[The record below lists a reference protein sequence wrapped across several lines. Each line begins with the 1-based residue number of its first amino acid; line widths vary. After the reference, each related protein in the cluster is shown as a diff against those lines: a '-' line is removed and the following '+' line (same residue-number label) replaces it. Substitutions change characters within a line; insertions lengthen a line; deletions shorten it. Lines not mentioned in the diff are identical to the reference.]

1 MNADRQVKEQAVRLL
16 QRMQERLDAS
26 EARFRAPIAI
36 IGMGC
41 RFPGAEGADE
51 FWTLLAEGRNAVC
64 PVPADRWAAPATGGT
79 AQGGF
84 LDDIDL
90 FDAAFFGIAPRE
102 AAVMDPQQRLV
113 LEAAW
118 RALEHAGIAP
128 DRLEGTATGV
138 YLGCCTADY
147 ARIGD
152 PAAMSEEGYAATGGA
167 PGVAAGRL
175 AYLLGLQGPAL
186 VVDTAC
192 SSSLVATHLAVQALR
207 AGECSLA
214 LAGGVN
220 LTLLP
225 WGAATL
231 DRLHM
236 LSPDGQC
243 RAFDEAA
250 NGFVRAEGCG
260 VLVLKRLADAVA
272 DGDRVLAV
280 IRGSAVNQD
289 GRSAGLTAP
298 NGPAQEAVIRAALD
312 NAGLAPGEV
321 DAIEAHG
328 TGTTLGDPIEMQA
341 LRSVF
346 GGARTTPLRVGSVKT
361 NIGHAEGAAG
371 VAGLVKAAL
380 MLRHQAVVPSLHF
393 TRLNPHIDLGDAAI
407 EIPVATA
414 STPLKR
420 VGVSSFGFSG
430 TNAHLILEAA
440 PEAPARAIAP
450 AEAPRLLLS
459 ARTPDALRAMAAETR
474 TKLHDGAFTFAD
486 ACHTAAVARPRL
498 PWWIIADSAENLAS
512 AEPSDAP
519 IPDLP
524 APPGRRVDLPGHRFD
539 RQRFWLDEAE
549 MLPGRRLPQ
558 AGPAPVFEAR
568 LMPGARLLADH
579 RVRGTALLPA
589 ADMLERLRSAAEAS
603 GQGNALA
610 DITLDRALP
619 VAVPRQVQV
628 VAGDELGLFAQA
640 GAGWDRHATARAATA
655 DGLPDQ
661 KLPALHATCA
671 EPVDPTAFHAWLAEA
686 GIEFGSHFRCIVGLW
701 RGQGQA
707 LAQLSA
713 APFPVLLDAALRTA
727 GAIAFGSSGAPRL
740 PAGAARYAR
749 AARAPGAESWA
760 HAVITSD
767 SGGVTTADIRL
778 LDTDGTVLALVEG
791 LRLAGAPEAWR
802 GWCHA
807 IAWTPR
813 PDPRAQIAA
822 LTAGLE
828 DPARR
833 LALEAAATRHARAAI
848 AAVTAGE
855 VVPRHRRLFDHLAR
869 LAARPLP
876 DATPLPEAAPEAAL
890 LDRCGAAL
898 SDVLRGLADP
908 VKLLF
913 EGDGA
918 EQVYR
923 DSPAYAAANQ
933 VLAVLAEAA
942 APPTGRLRVLE
953 IGAGT
958 GATATAVL
966 AALDAARIDYWFTD
980 IGRSLVERAR
990 GRIPAQH
997 FAVLDIEAD
1006 PIAQGMPEAGFD
1018 LVIAANVLHATR
1030 DLEAALRHAARLLAP
1045 DGRLLLL
1052 ETDPEGLPGDATPG
1066 GWVDLVFGLTEGWW
1080 RFADPTL
1087 RPDHPLLSRQA
1098 WLSLLGR
1105 LGLEAT
1111 AIRGLPGNTLLVAR
1125 QAAEAVT
1132 LTDPGGPAADR
1143 CAGLLARIQALQ
1155 PGQRRITLR
1164 TSGAMGADPA
1174 GAALWGMMRTLRQ
1187 ERPEL
1192 DIRLVDGDGDAP
1204 PALLLAEPELVLR
1217 DGALL
1222 VPRLGQAADGPPAS
1236 IDPEG
1241 PILVTGAFGG
1251 LGRFATEWLARRG
1264 ARRLV
1269 LAGRRMPEDPAWVQA
1284 LRDAGVAVT
1293 LEACDLA
1300 DAAARAALIARLPA
1314 LRGIVHAAGTLAD
1327 ATLAQASAADF
1338 VTTLAPK
1345 FEAARDLDA
1354 AFPDLDFFLLFSS
1367 AVALFGQA
1375 GQAAHVAAS
1384 CAIDA
1389 LATARR
1395 ARGGRATSLGFGLW
1409 RDIGSQAGNAA
1420 LVARLG
1426 AQGLGT
1432 IPSEA
1437 GEALLDWA
1445 LATPEA
1451 ASAILPIDRPRF
1463 LASFEA
1469 MRPPS
1474 SLRGWQAPEPAAMP
1488 VSPAAE
1494 APPAAGLADLIAAE
1508 AAAVLGL
1515 ALGQALDRRANLFE
1529 LGLDSLMAVE
1539 LRNRLQSRLGR
1550 GALSAT
1556 LLFDHSSVA
1565 ALTAHL
1571 GDAPAAAQ
1579 AAPRATASDDPIAII
1594 GMGCRFPAGGED
1606 PDAFWQ
1612 ALAEGRDG
1620 IVARPEGRSLG
1631 PQDIDGPQAGYL
1643 PDVAGFDPLAFGI
1656 APREAPFMDPQH
1668 RLLLEVAWEALE
1680 DALLPPNT
1688 LAGSNTGVFVG
1699 LCNYDYAQ
1707 LAAHAEGGEAFAGTG
1722 GAPSIAA
1729 GRIAY
1734 LLGLNGPALVL
1745 DTACSSSL
1753 VALHLAV
1760 QAIRRGECGMALAGG
1775 VNLALGSG
1783 TTSALQGLSMLA
1795 PDARCKAF
1803 DARADGFVRADGCG
1817 VVVLKRLSEATAAG
1831 DRILAIIRGTA
1842 VNQDGR
1848 SSGLT
1853 APSGA
1858 AQEAVIRAALAD
1870 AGLPPDAIDAIE
1882 AHGTGTALGD
1892 PIEMHALRNVFG
1904 PDRGRPLMVGSVKT
1918 NIGHAEAAAGIAGL
1932 IKAVQMLR
1940 HGQVPPSL
1948 HFGTLNP
1955 HIDLGGA
1962 DLRVPTS
1969 LAPAALRHI
1978 GVSSFGFSG
1987 TNAHAVLE
1995 APPAS
2000 PPGPPPTTTP
2010 RLLLTA
2016 RSEAGLRRLI
2026 AACRARL
2033 AEGADF
2039 AALCA
2044 SAATGRTR
2052 HAWWV
2057 LAEAPEALATATP
2070 SNAPHPDL
2078 PPQSGA
2084 RIALPLTPWDRQRHW
2099 ATPARATLPA
2109 SAHPLL
2115 GRRLRSQRGQR
2126 LFEAEF
2132 SSTRPAWLAD
2142 HALAGRVVL
2151 PAAAM
2156 VEMMLSALPPGAPA
2170 VLEDV
2175 TFDRLLAPAETPV
2188 VQTMHD
2194 GGALTLAAAAEDPD
2208 APFISVAT
2216 ARAGALSDAPVTSLV
2231 DARARCPRAMDVAAL
2246 YARFAEAGLAY
2257 GPAFQGLRALWAGDG
2272 EAVAELGDSQ
2282 AGYRLD
2288 PRVLD
2293 AAWQAL
2299 AATLPEGSRDA
2310 LVPKG
2315 LARLVL
2321 FGGTPR
2327 FAVLR
2332 LSAPDRAEVAL
2343 LDAAGALVALC
2354 EGLALAVSRRGAVV
2368 QETAWRAVPGGT
2380 ETPAWIDLRAETD
2393 AVAASWRVLEA
2404 ARAAPARLAVL
2415 TTLEAGPAQA
2425 ALAGLIP
2432 TLALEHPELRPVL
2445 LDLPAGATPPPIP
2458 AECPP
2463 VLTLR
2468 DGALLARELATRP
2481 TPPPPPAPFVLARGA
2496 DASLEALRW
2505 DRTAPPL
2512 PEPGQVVI
2520 EVAATG
2526 INFRDVMNLLGVYP
2540 GDGGAPGVE
2549 CAGRVAAVGDG
2560 VSSFAPGDAVLAIAP
2575 GCFASHVSADARLVR
2590 ALPDGMG
2597 FAEAAAQPVAWLT
2610 ARLALLEVARLSPGQ
2625 RVLVH
2630 AATGGVGMAAVAVAR
2645 AAGAVVVATAGS
2657 PEKRARLAA
2666 LGIAEVHDSRGLGF
2680 ASAAPV
2686 DVVLNSL
2693 TGPAI
2698 PTGLGLLKPGGVF
2711 LEIGKAEIWDTA
2723 RIDAIRPDI
2732 RYRPVAL
2739 DSLILSNP
2747 ARVGDMLATLCEDL
2761 AQGLPPLP
2769 VERWPF
2775 AEVTP
2780 ALRRIQAA
2788 RHVGKLVL
2796 ARSLFRADA
2805 TYLLTGGTGAL
2816 GRHLARW
2823 LVANGARHLVLLA
2836 RRPAEVTIDGATI
2849 RTIAADIADA
2859 AGLRRALSGLKHPL
2873 RGIFHLAGAL
2883 HDATAGRLDRER
2895 LATAFPA
2902 KLAGAE
2908 ALDRIASAHPIEH
2921 FVMFGSLAALHG
2933 SAGQANYAA
2942 ANAALAAIAQRRR
2955 ARGEPALLVHWGA
2968 WQGDGMAQGGVGR
2981 AGLSPDTALAALD
2994 SALSAGLAE
3003 VAISAAAAAGA
3014 PPPRLAL
3021 QEKLAA
3027 AIGSAKRDAL
3037 ADAVAEAISRIL
3049 GLGDMPLDS
3058 ARPLAELGLDSLMA
3072 VELRNTL
3079 SAAVGKPLRASLVF
3093 DHPSAETLVAHL
3105 AAELGLGVAPRPA
3118 EAPPPAPPPP
3128 PLADSTEDDA
3138 LLLLERKLAH
3148 AGY

>member
-1 MNADRQVKEQAVRLL
+1 
-16 QRMQERLDAS
+16 
-26 EARFRAPIAI
+26 
-36 IGMGC
+36 
-41 RFPGAEGADE
+41 
-51 FWTLLAEGRNAVC
+51 
-64 PVPADRWAAPATGGT
+64 
-79 AQGGF
+79 
-84 LDDIDL
+84 
-90 FDAAFFGIAPRE
+90 
-102 AAVMDPQQRLV
+102 
-113 LEAAW
+113 
-118 RALEHAGIAP
+118 
-128 DRLEGTATGV
+128 
-138 YLGCCTADY
+138 
-147 ARIGD
+147 
-152 PAAMSEEGYAATGGA
+152 
-167 PGVAAGRL
+167 
-175 AYLLGLQGPAL
+175 
-186 VVDTAC
+186 
-192 SSSLVATHLAVQALR
+192 
-207 AGECSLA
+207 
-214 LAGGVN
+214 
-220 LTLLP
+220 
-225 WGAATL
+225 
-231 DRLHM
+231 
-236 LSPDGQC
+236 
-243 RAFDEAA
+243 
-250 NGFVRAEGCG
+250 
-260 VLVLKRLADAVA
+260 
-272 DGDRVLAV
+272 
-280 IRGSAVNQD
+280 
-289 GRSAGLTAP
+289 
-298 NGPAQEAVIRAALD
+298 
-312 NAGLAPGEV
+312 
-321 DAIEAHG
+321 
-328 TGTTLGDPIEMQA
+328 
-341 LRSVF
+341 
-346 GGARTTPLRVGSVKT
+346 
-361 NIGHAEGAAG
+361 
-371 VAGLVKAAL
+371 
-380 MLRHQAVVPSLHF
+380 
-393 TRLNPHIDLGDAAI
+393 
-407 EIPVATA
+407 
-414 STPLKR
+414 
-420 VGVSSFGFSG
+420 
-430 TNAHLILEAA
+430 
-440 PEAPARAIAP
+440 
-450 AEAPRLLLS
+450 
-459 ARTPDALRAMAAETR
+459 
-474 TKLHDGAFTFAD
+474 
-486 ACHTAAVARPRL
+486 
-498 PWWIIADSAENLAS
+498 
-512 AEPSDAP
+512 
-519 IPDLP
+519 
-524 APPGRRVDLPGHRFD
+524 
-539 RQRFWLDEAE
+539 

-558 AGPAPVFEAR
+558 AGPAPVFEAH

-589 ADMLERLRSAAEAS
+589 ADMLERLRTAAEAS

-619 VAVPRQVQV
+619 VAVPRLVQV

-640 GAGWDRHATARAATA
+640 GTAWDRHATARATTA
-655 DGLPDQ
+655 DALPDQ
-661 KLPALHATCA
+661 KLPALHATCT
-671 EPVDPTAFHAWLAEA
+671 ESLDPNAFHAWLAEA
-686 GIEFGSHFRCIVGLW
+686 GIDFGPHYRCIAALW

-760 HAVITSD
+760 HAVITGD

-778 LDTDGTVLALVEG
+778 LDADGTVLALLEG
-791 LRLAGAPEAWR
+791 LRLAAAPDAWR

-813 PDPRAQIAA
+813 PDPRARIAA

-848 AAVTAGE
+848 AAVKAEE

-876 DATPLPEAAPEAAL
+876 DAIPLPGAAPEAAL

-898 SDVLRGLADP
+898 PDVLRGLADP

-958 GATATAVL
+958 GATAAAVL
-966 AALDAARIDYWFTD
+966 AALDPDRVEYWFTD

-990 GRIPAQH
+990 GRIPAQR
-997 FAVLDIEAD
+997 FAVLDIEDD
-1006 PIAQGMPEAGFD
+1006 PLAQGLPAAGFD

-1030 DLEAALRHAARLLAP
+1030 DLEAALRHVARVLAP

-1052 ETDPEGLPGDATPG
+1052 ETDPEGLPGDPTPG

-1080 RFADPTL
+1080 RFADPAL
-1087 RPDHPLLSRQA
+1087 RHDHPLLSRPA
-1098 WLSLLGR
+1098 WLALLAR

-1111 AIRGLPGNTLLVAR
+1111 AIPDLPGNTLLVAR
-1125 QAAEAVT
+1125 PAAEAVT
-1132 LTDPGGPAADR
+1132 LADPGGPAADR
-1143 CAGLLARIQALQ
+1143 CATLLARLQALG
-1155 PGQRRITLR
+1155 PEQRRITLR
-1164 TSGAMGADPA
+1164 TRGALGADPA

-1192 DIRLVDGDGDAP
+1192 DIRLLDGDGDPP

-1222 VPRLGQAADGPPAS
+1222 VPRLGRAADGPPAI
-1236 IDPEG
+1236 IDPDG
-1241 PILVTGAFGG
+1241 AILVTGAFGG
-1251 LGRFATEWLARRG
+1251 LGRFASEWLVRRG

-1269 LAGRRMPEDPAWVQA
+1269 LAGRRIPEDLAWMQA
-1284 LRDAGVAVT
+1284 LRDAGATVT

-1300 DAAARAALIARLPA
+1300 DAGARAALIARLPA

-1338 VTTLAPK
+1338 ATTLAPK
-1345 FEAARDLDA
+1345 FDAARDLDA
-1354 AFPDLDFFLLFSS
+1354 AFPDLDVFLLFSS

-1389 LATARR
+1389 LAATRR

-1420 LVARLG
+1420 LIDRLA

-1445 LATPEA
+1445 LSTPEA

-1463 LASFEA
+1463 LASFEG

-1474 SLRGWQAPEPAAMP
+1474 SLRGWQAPKPAA
-1488 VSPAAE
+1488 PARAAMAE
-1494 APPAAGLADLIAAE
+1494 APPAAALADLIAGE

-1515 ALGQALDRRANLFE
+1515 SPGQALDRRANLFE

-1565 ALTAHL
+1565 ALAAHL
-1571 GDAPAAAQ
+1571 GDAPAAAR
-1579 AAPRATASDDPIAII
+1579 ATTRATASDDPIAII

-1620 IVARPEGRSLG
+1620 IIPRPEGRSLG

-1680 DALLPPNT
+1680 DALLPPDT
-1688 LAGSNTGVFVG
+1688 LAGSNTGVFMG

-1904 PDRGRPLMVGSVKT
+1904 PSRDRPLMVGSVKT

-1948 HFGTLNP
+1948 HFGALNP

-1969 LAPAALRHI
+1969 LAPAALRHV

-1995 APPAS
+1995 APPA
-2000 PPGPPPTTTP
+2000 PAPAPPPP
-2010 RLLLTA
+2010 ARPLLLLTA
-2016 RSEAGLRRLI
+2016 RSEAGLRRLV
-2026 AACRARL
+2026 AACQARL
-2033 AEGADF
+2033 AAGADF

-2044 SAATGRTR
+2044 SAAHGRAR
-2052 HAWWV
+2052 HPWWV
-2057 LAEAPEALATATP
+2057 LVEMPEALATVTP
-2070 SNAPHPDL
+2070 SNAPLPDL

-2099 ATPARATLPA
+2099 ATPARAALPA
-2109 SAHPLL
+2109 SVHPLL
-2115 GRRLRSQRGQR
+2115 GRRLRSQRGER
-2126 LFEAEF
+2126 LFETELT
-2132 SSTRPAWLAD
+2132 STRPAWLAD

-2156 VEMMLSALPPGAPA
+2156 VEMLLSALPPDAPA

-2208 APFISVAT
+2208 APFIPIAT
-2216 ARAGALSDAPVTSLV
+2216 ARAGTLAPGPAPSLAE
-2231 DARARCPRAMDVAAL
+2231 ARARCPRGMDVGAL

-2282 AGYRLD
+2282 PGYRLD

-2315 LARLVL
+2315 LARFTLL
-2321 FGGTPR
+2321 GGTPR

-2332 LSAPDRAEVAL
+2332 LPAPDRAEVAL
-2343 LDAAGALVALC
+2343 LDASGAPVALC
-2354 EGLALAVSRRGAVV
+2354 EGLALAVSRQGAVV
-2368 QETAWRAVPGGT
+2368 QEIAWRALPDGT
-2380 ETPAWIDLRAETD
+2380 ETPAWIDLRAEAD
-2393 AVAASWRVLEA
+2393 AVAATWRVLEA

-2415 TTLEAGPAQA
+2415 ATLDASPAQA
-2425 ALAGLIP
+2425 ALAGLMP

-2445 LDLPAGATPPPIP
+2445 LDLPAGAVPPPIP
-2458 AECPP
+2458 AEGPA

-2468 DGALLARELATRP
+2468 DGALLARELASRP

-2505 DRTAPPL
+2505 DRMAAPSAT
-2512 PEPGQVVI
+2512 PGQVVI

-2549 CAGRVAAVGDG
+2549 CAGRVVAVGDG
-2560 VSSFAPGDAVLAIAP
+2560 VGGFAPGDAVLAIAP
-2575 GCFASHVSADARLVR
+2575 GCFASHVSADARLLR
-2590 ALPDGMG
+2590 PLPDGMG

-2610 ARLALLEVARLSPGQ
+2610 ARLALLEVARLTRGQ

-2630 AATGGVGMAAVAVAR
+2630 AATGGVGLAAIAVAR

-2657 PEKRARLAA
+2657 AEKRARLAA
-2666 LGIAEVHDSRGLGF
+2666 LGITEVHDSRALGF
-2680 ASAAPV
+2680 AAAAPV

-2698 PTGLGLLKPGGVF
+2698 PAGLGLLKPGGVF
-2711 LEIGKAEIWDTA
+2711 LEIGKAEIWDTD
-2723 RIDAIRPDI
+2723 RVDAIRPDI

-2747 ARVGDMLATLCEDL
+2747 ARVGDMLASLCDDL
-2761 AQGLPPLP
+2761 SQGLAPLP

-2788 RHVGKLVL
+2788 RHIGKLVL

-2836 RRPAEVTIDGATI
+2836 RNPADVAIEGATI
-2849 RTIAADIADA
+2849 RSIAADIADPA
-2859 AGLRRALSGLKHPL
+2859 ALRRALSGLRHPL

-2883 HDATAGRLDRER
+2883 HDGTAARLDRER
-2895 LATAFPA
+2895 LAAAFPA

-2908 ALDRIASAHPIEH
+2908 ALDRIAAAHPVEH

-2968 WQGDGMAQGGVGR
+2968 WQGDGMAQGR

-3003 VAISAAAAAGA
+3003 VAISAAAAGV

-3049 GLGDMPLDS
+3049 GLGDTPLDR

-3079 SAAVGKPLRASLVF
+3079 SAAIGKPLRASLVF
-3093 DHPSAETLVAHL
+3093 DHPSAEALVAHL
-3105 AAELGLGVAPRPA
+3105 AAELGLGVTPPPA
-3118 EAPPPAPPPP
+3118 EAPPPAPPP
-3128 PLADSTEDDA
+3128 ADDPDDDA

>member
-1 MNADRQVKEQAVRLL
+1 MSTDRQVKEQAVRLL

-41 RFPGAEGADE
+41 RFPGAEDPDA
-51 FWTLLAEGRNAVC
+51 FWTMLAEGRDAVR
-64 PVPADRWAAPATGGT
+64 PVPPDRWAAPAEGGT

-84 LDDIDL
+84 LDGIDL
-90 FDAAFFGIAPRE
+90 FDAGFFGIAPRE
-102 AAVMDPQQRLV
+102 AAAMDPQQRLV

-118 RALEHAGIAP
+118 RALEHAGVSP
-128 DRLEGTATGV
+128 DGLEGTQTGI

-236 LSPDGQC
+236 LSPDGRC
-243 RAFDEAA
+243 RAFDAGA

-260 VLVLKRLADAVA
+260 VLVLKRLADAQA

-289 GRSAGLTAP
+289 GRSSGLTAP
-298 NGPAQEAVIRAALD
+298 NGLAQEAVIRAALA
-312 NAGLAPGEV
+312 NAGLTPGDI

-341 LRSVF
+341 LRDVF
-346 GGARTTPLRVGSVKT
+346 GAGRDTPLRVGSVKT

-393 TRLNPHIDLGDAAI
+393 TRLNPHIDLGGAAI
-407 EIPVATA
+407 EVPVATA
-414 STPLKR
+414 PATLRR

-430 TNAHLILEAA
+430 TNAHLILEA
-440 PEAPARAIAP
+440 PPAIQARDIET
-450 AEAPRLLLS
+450 AESPHLLLS
-459 ARTPDALRAMAAETR
+459 ARTPAALRAMAAATL
-474 TKLHDGAFTFAD
+474 TKLREGAFSFAD

-498 PWWIIADSAENLAS
+498 PWWIAADSVEALAT

-519 IPDLP
+519 MPDLP
-524 APPGRRVDLPGHRFD
+524 APPGRRVDLPGHPFD

-549 MLPGRRLPQ
+549 LLPGRRLPQ
-558 AGPAPVFEAR
+558 AGPAPVFEA
-568 LMPGARLLADH
+568 LLAPGARLLADH

-589 ADMLERLRSAAEAS
+589 ADMLERLRASAEAS
-603 GQGNALA
+603 GQGSALT
-610 DITLDRALP
+610 DITLDRPLP
-619 VAVPRQVQV
+619 VTVPRRVQV
-628 VAGDELGLFAQA
+628 VAGDELALFAEQDS
-640 GAGWDRHATARAATA
+640 GWDRHATARAAA
-655 DGLPDQ
+655 AAALPDR
-661 KLPALHATCA
+661 ALAPLRAACA
-671 EPVDPTAFHAWLAEA
+671 EPLDTGAFHAWLAEA
-686 GIEFGSHFRCIVGLW
+686 GIEFGPHYRCIEELW
-701 RGQGQA
+701 RGRGQA
-707 LAQLSA
+707 LAKLGP

-727 GAIAFGSSGAPRL
+727 GAIALGSGGAARL

-749 AARAPGAESWA
+749 APRAPGATCWA
-760 HAVITSD
+760 HAAITGD
-767 SGGVTTADIRL
+767 AGGVTTADIRL
-778 LDTDGTVLALVEG
+778 LDEDGTVLAAVEG
-791 LRLAGAPEAWR
+791 LRLAAAPEAWR

-813 PDPRAQIAA
+813 PDPRAEIAA
-822 LTAGLE
+822 LTEGLD

-833 LALEAAATRHARAAI
+833 LALEAAATRHARAAL
-848 AAVTAGE
+848 AAVAAEE
-855 VVPRHRRLFDHLAR
+855 VAPRHRRLFTHLAR

-876 DATPLPEAAPEAAL
+876 EAAPSLGTPEAAL

-898 SDVLRGLADP
+898 PAVLRGEADP
-908 VKLLF
+908 LKLLF

-933 VLAVLAEAA
+933 VMAALADAVL
-942 APPTGRLRVLE
+942 PPTGPLRVLE

-958 GATATAVL
+958 GATAAAVL
-966 AALDAARIDYWFTD
+966 ARLDPARIDYCFTD

-990 GRIPAQH
+990 GRIPAQR

-1006 PIAQGMPEAGFD
+1006 PVAQGMPEAGFD

-1030 DLEAALRHAARLLAP
+1030 DLEAALRHASRLLAP

-1052 ETDPEGLPGDATPG
+1052 ETDPEGLPGDPTPG

-1080 RFADPTL
+1080 RFADPAL
-1087 RPDHPLLSRQA
+1087 RPDHPLLTRAA
-1098 WLSLLGR
+1098 WLALLQR
-1105 LGLEAT
+1105 LGFEAT
-1111 AIRGLPGNTLLVAR
+1111 AIPGLPGNTLLVAR
-1125 QAAEAVT
+1125 PAAEAVT
-1132 LTDPGGPAADR
+1132 FTDPGGPAPDR
-1143 CAGLLARIQALQ
+1143 CAAFLATIQALQ
-1155 PGQRRITLR
+1155 PSQRRITLV
-1164 TSGAMGADPA
+1164 TQGAEGPSPTDPA
-1174 GAALWGMMRTLRQ
+1174 GAALWGMARTLRQ

-1192 DIRLVDGDGDAP
+1192 DIRLVDGEAP
-1204 PALLLAEPELVLR
+1204 PALLLAEPELVVQ

-1222 VPRLGQAADGPPAS
+1222 VPRLGPAAEGPAAAVDS
-1236 IDPEG
+1236 DG

-1251 LGRFATEWLARRG
+1251 LGRFAAQWLARRG
-1264 ARRLV
+1264 ARHLI
-1269 LAGRRMPEDPAWVQA
+1269 LAGRRIPDEIGWVEA
-1284 LRDAGVAVT
+1284 LRDAGATVT

-1300 DAAARAALIARLPA
+1300 DGPARAALIARLPR

-1327 ATLAQASAADF
+1327 ATLAQATPADF
-1338 VTTLAPK
+1338 ATTLAPK

-1354 AFPDLDFFLLFSS
+1354 AFPGLDFFLCFSS

-1384 CAIDA
+1384 AALDA
-1389 LATARR
+1389 LAAARR

-1409 RDIGSQAGNAA
+1409 RDIGSQSGNAA
-1420 LVARLG
+1420 LINRLA

-1445 LATPEA
+1445 LATPQA

-1463 LASFEA
+1463 LASFA
-1469 MRPPS
+1469 ATRPPA
-1474 SLRGWQAPEPAAMP
+1474 SLRGWAVAKPVAAVTSSTQQAAPAA
-1488 VSPAAE
+1488 A
-1494 APPAAGLADLIAAE
+1494 LADLIAAE
-1508 AAAVLGL
+1508 AATVLGVPP
-1515 ALGQALDRRANLFE
+1515 GQVLDRRANLFE

-1539 LRNRLQSRLGR
+1539 LRNRLQARLGR

-1556 LLFDHSSVA
+1556 LLFDHSSVS
-1565 ALTAHL
+1565 ALAAHL
-1571 GDAPAAAQ
+1571 GDAPAPVATPA
-1579 AAPRATASDDPIAII
+1579 RATASEEPIAII

-1620 IVARPEGRSLG
+1620 IMDRPEGRSLG
-1631 PQDIDGPQAGYL
+1631 PLDLAGPPAGYL

-1680 DALLPPNT
+1680 DALIPADS
-1688 LAGSNTGVFVG
+1688 LAGSSTGVFMG

-1707 LAAHAEGGEAFAGTG
+1707 LAASAEGAEAFAGTG

-1760 QAIRRGECGMALAGG
+1760 QAIRRGECAMALAGG
-1775 VNLALGSG
+1775 TNLALGGG

-1817 VVVLKRLSEATAAG
+1817 VVVLKRLGDAQAAG
-1831 DRILAIIRGTA
+1831 DRILAVIRGTA

-1870 AGLPPDAIDAIE
+1870 AGLAPGDIDAIE

-1904 PDRGRPLMVGSVKT
+1904 PGRDRPLLVGSVKT

-1940 HGQVPPSL
+1940 HGEVAPSL

-1955 HIDLGGA
+1955 HIDLGGV
-1962 DLRVPTS
+1962 DLRVPVAR
-1969 LAPAALRHI
+1969 APVAFRHI

-1995 APPAS
+1995 APPA
-2000 PPGPPPTTTP
+2000 PPPAPPPPASP
-2010 RLLLTA
+2010 RLLVTA
-2016 RSEAGLRRLI
+2016 RSEAGLKRLI
-2026 AACRARL
+2026 AAYQARL
-2033 AEGADF
+2033 AAGADF
-2039 AALCA
+2039 AALAA
-2044 SAATGRTR
+2044 SAATGRAR
-2052 HAWWV
+2052 HPWWV
-2057 LAEAPEALATATP
+2057 LAETAEALATAVP

-2078 PPQSGA
+2078 PPQAGA
-2084 RIALPLTPWDRQRHW
+2084 RVALPLTPWDRQRHW
-2099 ATPARATLPA
+2099 AKPPRAALPP

-2115 GRRLRSQRGQR
+2115 GRRLRSRRGER
-2126 LFEAEF
+2126 LFEADLAPD
-2132 SSTRPAWLAD
+2132 RPAWLAD
-2142 HALAGRVVL
+2142 HALASRVVL

-2156 VEMMLSALPPGAPA
+2156 VEMLLAALPPEAPH
-2170 VLEDV
+2170 VLEDI

-2188 VQTMHD
+2188 VQTSLAD
-2194 GGALTLAAAAEDPD
+2194 SALTLAAAAEDPE
-2208 APFISVAT
+2208 APFATIAT
-2216 ARAGALSDAPVTSLV
+2216 ARAGTAATPPAPSL
-2231 DARARCPRAMDVAAL
+2231 AETRARCPRAIDIAGL
-2246 YARFAEAGLAY
+2246 YDRFAEAGLAY
-2257 GPAFQGLRALWAGDG
+2257 GPAFRGLRALWAGDG
-2272 EAVAELGDSQ
+2272 EAVAELPDSRP
-2282 AGYRLD
+2282 GFRID
-2288 PRVLD
+2288 PCVLD

-2299 AATLPEGSRDA
+2299 AAALPPDSQGA

-2315 LARLVL
+2315 LARFTLL
-2321 FGGTPR
+2321 GGTPR
-2327 FAVLR
+2327 HAVLR
-2332 LSAPDRAEVAL
+2332 LSAPDRAEIAL
-2343 LDAAGALVALC
+2343 LGADGAPVALC
-2354 EGLALAVSRRGAVV
+2354 EGLALAIARPGVVV
-2368 QETAWRAVPGGT
+2368 QEPAWDTIAPGT
-2380 ETPAWIDLRAETD
+2380 ETPPWIDLRAEAD
-2393 AVAASWRVLEA
+2393 AVAAAWRVLEA

-2415 TTLEAGPAQA
+2415 ATLEAGPAQA
-2425 ALAGLIP
+2425 ALAGLVP

-2445 LDLPAGATPPPIP
+2445 LDLPAGAMPPAIP
-2458 AECPP
+2458 AESPP
-2463 VLTLR
+2463 VLAFR
-2468 DGALLARELATRP
+2468 DGTLTARSLAIRP
-2481 TPPPPPAPFVLARGA
+2481 TPPPSPAPFVLARGA

-2505 DRTAPPL
+2505 DRAAAAAPG
-2512 PEPGQVVI
+2512 PGEVAI
-2520 EVAATG
+2520 EIAATG

-2549 CAGRVAAVGDG
+2549 CAGLVAAIGPG
-2560 VSSFAPGDAVLAIAP
+2560 VSGLAPGDAVLAIAP
-2575 GCFASHVSADARLVR
+2575 GCFASHVVADARLVR
-2590 ALPDGMG
+2590 PLPEGLG

-2610 ARLALLEVARLSPGQ
+2610 ARLALLEVARLQRGQ
-2625 RVLVH
+2625 RVLIH
-2630 AATGGVGMAAVAVAR
+2630 AATGGVGLAAVAVAR
-2645 AAGAVVVATAGS
+2645 AAGATVVATAGS
-2657 PEKRARLAA
+2657 PAKRAHLAA
-2666 LGIAEVHDSRGLGF
+2666 LGITEIHDSRGTDF
-2680 ASAAPV
+2680 AAAAPV

-2698 PTGLGLLKPGGVF
+2698 PAGLGLLKPGGVF

-2723 RIDAIRPDI
+2723 RVEAIRADI

-2739 DSLILSNP
+2739 DGLILSNP
-2747 ARVGDMLATLCEDL
+2747 ARVGEMLGTLCDDL
-2761 AQGLPPLP
+2761 SQGLAPLP

-2788 RHVGKLVL
+2788 RHIGKLAL
-2796 ARSLFRADA
+2796 ARSLFRGDA

-2816 GRHLARW
+2816 GQHLARW
-2823 LVANGARHLVLLA
+2823 LVARGARHLVLLA
-2836 RRPAEVTIDGATI
+2836 RNPGEVAIEGAEI
-2849 RTIAADIADA
+2849 RVVAADIADPA
-2859 AGLRRALSGLKHPL
+2859 ALRRALSGLRHPL

-2883 HDATAGRLDRER
+2883 HDGTAALMDRER
-2895 LATAFPA
+2895 LAAAFPA

-2908 ALDRIASAHPIEH
+2908 ALDRIAAAHPIEH
-2921 FVMFGSLAALHG
+2921 FVLFGSLAALHG
-2933 SAGQANYAA
+2933 SPGQANYAA
-2942 ANAALAAIAQRRR
+2942 ANAALSAVAARRR
-2955 ARGEPALLVHWGA
+2955 ARGEPATLVHWGA
-2968 WQGDGMAQGGVGR
+2968 WQGAGMAGGR
-2981 AGLSPDTALAALD
+2981 AGLSPEAALAALD

-3003 VAISAAAAAGA
+3003 AAVSAASSAA

-3021 QEKLAA
+3021 QERLAA

-3037 ADAVAEAISRIL
+3037 ADAVAEAIGRIL
-3049 GLGDMPLDS
+3049 GLGDMPLDR

-3079 SAAVGKPLRASLVF
+3079 SAAIGKPLRASLVF
-3093 DHPSAETLVAHL
+3093 DHPSAEALTAHL
-3105 AAELGLGVAPRPA
+3105 AAELGLGATPRA
-3118 EAPPPAPPPP
+3118 ETPPPP
-3128 PLADSTEDDA
+3128 PALPTEAPTDDDDA
-3138 LLLLERKLAH
+3138 MLLLLERKLAH

>member
-1 MNADRQVKEQAVRLL
+1 MSSDRGIKEQAVRLL
-16 QRMQERLDAS
+16 QRMQEKLDAA

-41 RFPGAEGADE
+41 RFPGADNPDE
-51 FWTLLAEGRNAVC
+51 FWSLLAEGRDAVR
-64 PVPADRWAAPATGGT
+64 PVPPDRWAAPAEGGT

-84 LDDIDL
+84 LTGIDL

-102 AAVMDPQQRLV
+102 AAAMDPQQRLV
-113 LEAAW
+113 LESAW
-118 RALEHAGIAP
+118 RALEDAGLSP
-128 DRLEGTATGV
+128 DRLEGTKTGV

-214 LAGGVN
+214 LSGGVN

-236 LSPDGQC
+236 LSPEGRC
-243 RAFDEAA
+243 RAFDEGA

-260 VLVLKRLADAVA
+260 VLVLKRLAEALA

-289 GRSAGLTAP
+289 GRSSGLTAP
-298 NGPAQEAVIRAALD
+298 NGLAQEAVIRAALE
-312 NAGLAPGEV
+312 NGGLTPDGI

-328 TGTTLGDPIEMQA
+328 TGTALGDPIEMQA
-341 LRSVF
+341 LRGVF
-346 GGARTTPLRVGSVKT
+346 GGARDTPLRVGSVKT
-361 NIGHAEGAAG
+361 NIGHAEAAAG
-371 VAGLVKAAL
+371 IAGLVKATL
-380 MLRHQAVVPSLHF
+380 MLRHQVVVPSLHF
-393 TRLNPHIDLGDAAI
+393 TRLNPHIDLDAAAI
-407 EIPVATA
+407 EVPVVTA
-414 STPLKR
+414 PASLRR

-440 PEAPARAIAP
+440 PEAPLREPEP
-450 AEAPRLLLS
+450 AQAPRLLLS
-459 ARTPDALRAMAAETR
+459 ARTPEALRAMAAATLA
-474 TKLHDGAFTFAD
+474 KLRQGAFSFAD

-498 PWWIIADSAENLAS
+498 PWWILADTVEDLAR

-519 IPDLP
+519 LPDLP
-524 APPGRRVDLPGHRFD
+524 APPGRRVDLPGHPFD

-558 AGPAPVFEAR
+558 AGPAPVFEAL
-568 LMPGARLLADH
+568 LMPGAQLLADH

-589 ADMLERLRSAAEAS
+589 ADMLERLRSAAEGT
-603 GQGNALA
+603 GQGGALA
-610 DITLDRALP
+610 DIAFDRALP
-619 VAVPRQVQV
+619 VSVPRRVQV
-628 VAGDELGLFAQA
+628 VAGEELALFAEQ
-640 GAGWDRHATARAATA
+640 GEGWDRHASARATA
-655 DGLPDQ
+655 AMALPDQ
-661 KLPALHATCA
+661 PLAPLSAACA
-671 EPVDPTAFHAWLAEA
+671 EALDPDAFHAWLAEA
-686 GIEFGSHFRCIVGLW
+686 GIDFGPHYRCIEALW
-701 RGQGQA
+701 RGRGQA
-707 LAQLSA
+707 LARLSA

-727 GAIAFGSSGAPRL
+727 GAIAFGSGGAARL

-749 AARAPGAESWA
+749 AARAPGGECWA
-760 HAVITSD
+760 YATVTGD
-767 SGGVTTADIRL
+767 AGGVTTADIRL
-778 LDTDGTVLALVEG
+778 IDGDGTVLATVEG
-791 LRLAGAPEAWR
+791 LRLAASPEAWR

-807 IAWTPR
+807 IAWVPR
-813 PDPRAQIAA
+813 PNPRAEIAA
-822 LTAGLE
+822 LTEGLD

-833 LALEAAATRHARAAI
+833 RALEAAATRHARAALASV
-848 AAVTAGE
+848 AAEE
-855 VVPRHRRLFDHLAR
+855 VAPQHQRLFQHLAR

-876 DATPLPEAAPEAAL
+876 EATPILDTPEAAL

-898 SDVLRGLADP
+898 PDVLRGQADP
-908 VKLLF
+908 LKLLF

-923 DSPAYAAANQ
+923 DSAAYAAANQ
-933 VLAVLAEAA
+933 VMAALADAVL
-942 APPTGRLRVLE
+942 PPTGPLRVLE

-958 GATATAVL
+958 GATAAAVL
-966 AALDAARIDYWFTD
+966 ARLDPARIDYCFTD

-990 GRIPAQH
+990 GRISAQR

-1006 PIAQGMPEAGFD
+1006 PVAQGMAEAGFD

-1087 RPDHPLLSRQA
+1087 RPDHPLLSRAA
-1098 WLSLLGR
+1098 WLALLDR
-1105 LGLEAT
+1105 LGFEAT
-1111 AIRGLPGNTLLVAR
+1111 AIQGLPGNTMLVAR
-1125 QAAEAVT
+1125 PAAEAMT
-1132 LTDPGGPAADR
+1132 FTDPGGPAEAR
-1143 CAGLLARIQALQ
+1143 CTAFLATIQALR
-1155 PGQRRITLR
+1155 PGQRRLTVR
-1164 TSGAMGADPA
+1164 TEGAQGPAPTDPA
-1174 GAALWGMMRTLRQ
+1174 GAALWGMARTLRQ

-1192 DIRLVDGDGDAP
+1192 DIRLVDGEAP
-1204 PALLLAEPELVLR
+1204 PALLLAEPELVVQ
-1217 DGALL
+1217 GGTLL
-1222 VPRLGQAADGPPAS
+1222 VPRLGPAAEGPAATL
-1236 IDPEG
+1236 DPDA

-1251 LGRFATEWLARRG
+1251 LGRFATQWLARRG
-1264 ARRLV
+1264 ARQLV
-1269 LAGRRMPEDPAWVQA
+1269 LAGRRIPDDLAWVEA
-1284 LRDAGVAVT
+1284 LRGTSVTVT

-1300 DAAARAALIARLPA
+1300 DPAARAALIARLPA
-1314 LRGIVHAAGTLAD
+1314 LRGIIHAAGTLAD
-1327 ATLAQASAADF
+1327 ATLAQATSGDFAA
-1338 VTTLAPK
+1338 TLAPK
-1345 FEAARDLDA
+1345 FDAARDLDA
-1354 AFPDLDFFLLFSS
+1354 AFPDLDIFLLFSS

-1384 CAIDA
+1384 AALDA
-1389 LATARR
+1389 LAAARR
-1395 ARGGRATSLGFGLW
+1395 ARGGRAASLGWGLW

-1420 LVARLG
+1420 LLARLT

-1432 IPSEA
+1432 IPRDA

-1445 LATPEA
+1445 LGTPEA
-1451 ASAILPIDRPRF
+1451 TSAILPIDRPRF

-1469 MRPPS
+1469 TRPPS
-1474 SLRGWQAPEPAAMP
+1474 SLRGWQAAKPVAAATAPVTAPAPAA
-1488 VSPAAE
+1488 A
-1494 APPAAGLADLIAAE
+1494 LADLIATE
-1508 AAAVLGL
+1508 AAAVLGVPP
-1515 ALGQALDRRANLFE
+1515 GQALDRRANLFE

-1565 ALTAHL
+1565 ALAAHL
-1571 GDAPAAAQ
+1571 GDAPAAA
-1579 AAPRATASDDPIAII
+1579 AATPRAAASEEPIAII
-1594 GMGCRFPAGGED
+1594 GMGCRFPAGGEN
-1606 PDAFWQ
+1606 PETFWQ
-1612 ALAEGRDG
+1612 ALAAGRDG
-1620 IVARPEGRSLG
+1620 IIDRPEGRSLG
-1631 PQDIDGPQAGYL
+1631 PQDIAGPPAGYL

-1680 DALLPPNT
+1680 DALIPADS
-1688 LAGSNTGVFVG
+1688 LAGSSTGVFMG

-1707 LAAHAEGGEAFAGTG
+1707 LAASAEGAEAFAGTG

-1775 VNLALGSG
+1775 TNLALGSG

-1817 VVVLKRLSEATAAG
+1817 VVVLKRLSEAQAAG
-1831 DRILAIIRGTA
+1831 DRILTVIRGTA

-1870 AGLPPDAIDAIE
+1870 AGLAPADIDAIE

-1904 PDRGRPLMVGSVKT
+1904 PGRDRPLLVGSVKT

-1940 HGQVPPSL
+1940 HGEVAPSL
-1948 HFGTLNP
+1948 HFGALNP
-1955 HIDLGGA
+1955 HIDLGGV
-1962 DLRVPTS
+1962 DLRVPVAR
-1969 LAPAALRHI
+1969 APVPLRRI

-1995 APPAS
+1995 APPA
-2000 PPGPPPTTTP
+2000 PPPAPPPPAAP
-2010 RLLLTA
+2010 RLLITA
-2016 RSEAGLRRLI
+2016 RSEAGLTRLI
-2026 AACRARL
+2026 ATYQARL

-2052 HAWWV
+2052 HPWWV
-2057 LAEAPEALATATP
+2057 LAETPEVLATAVP

-2084 RIALPLTPWDRQRHW
+2084 RVALPLTPWDRQRHW
-2099 ATPARATLPA
+2099 AKPARAALPP
-2109 SAHPLL
+2109 SVHPLL
-2115 GRRLRSQRGQR
+2115 GRRLRSRRGGR
-2126 LFEAEF
+2126 LFEAELAPD
-2132 SSTRPAWLAD
+2132 RPAWLAD
-2142 HALAGRVVL
+2142 HALGGRVVL

-2156 VEMMLSALPPGAPA
+2156 VEMLLAALPPEAPA
-2170 VLEDV
+2170 VLEGI

-2188 VQTMHD
+2188 VQTSLED
-2194 GGALTLAAAAEDPD
+2194 GALTVSAAAEDPD
-2208 APFISVAT
+2208 AAFETIAT
-2216 ARAGALSDAPVTSLV
+2216 ARAGTPGQTAAPLLV
-2231 DARARCPRAMDVAAL
+2231 EARARCPRAVDIAAL
-2246 YARFAEAGLAY
+2246 YDRFAEAGLAY
-2257 GPAFQGLRALWAGDG
+2257 GPAFRGLRALWAGDG
-2272 EAVAELGDSQ
+2272 EAVAELAESQ
-2282 AGYRLD
+2282 PGFRID
-2288 PRVLD
+2288 PRLLD

-2299 AATLPEGSRDA
+2299 AAALPPDSRDA

-2315 LARLVL
+2315 LARLTL
-2321 FGGTPR
+2321 LGGTPR
-2327 FAVLR
+2327 HAVLR
-2332 LSAPDRAEVAL
+2332 LSAPDRAEIAL
-2343 LDAAGALVALC
+2343 YDEAGSPVALC
-2354 EGLALAVSRRGAVV
+2354 EGLALAVARPGVVV
-2368 QETAWRAVPGGT
+2368 QEPAWEALPPGT
-2380 ETPAWIDLRAETD
+2380 ETPRWIDLRAETD
-2393 AVAASWRVLEA
+2393 AVAACWRVLEA
-2404 ARAAPARLAVL
+2404 ARADPVRLAVL
-2415 TTLEAGPAQA
+2415 ATLDAGPAQA
-2425 ALAGLIP
+2425 ALAGLLP

-2445 LDLPAGATPPPIP
+2445 LDLPAGVAPPAIP
-2458 AECPP
+2458 PACPP
-2463 VLTLR
+2463 VLSLR
-2468 DGALLARELATRP
+2468 DGTLAARRLAARP
-2481 TPPPPPAPFVLARGA
+2481 TPAPTAAPFALSRGA

-2505 DRTAPPL
+2505 HRATRRT
-2512 PEPGQVVI
+2512 PGAGEVEI
-2520 EVAATG
+2520 EIAATG

-2549 CAGRVAAVGDG
+2549 CAGLVTAIGEG
-2560 VSSFAPGDAVLAIAP
+2560 VTGLAPGDAVLAIAP
-2575 GCFASHVSADARLVR
+2575 GCFASHVTADARLVR
-2590 ALPDGMG
+2590 PLPEGLG
-2597 FAEAAAQPVAWLT
+2597 FTEAAAQPVAWLT
-2610 ARLALLEVARLSPGQ
+2610 ARLALLEVARLQRGQ
-2625 RVLVH
+2625 RVLIH
-2630 AATGGVGMAAVAVAR
+2630 AATGGVGLAAVAVAR
-2645 AAGAVVVATAGS
+2645 AAGATVVATAGS
-2657 PEKRARLAA
+2657 PAKRAHLAA
-2666 LGIAEVHDSRGLGF
+2666 LGIAEIHDSRTIGF
-2680 ASAAPV
+2680 AAAAPV

-2698 PTGLGLLKPGGVF
+2698 PAGLGLLKPGGVF
-2711 LEIGKAEIWDTA
+2711 LEIGKAEIWDAA
-2723 RIDAIRPDI
+2723 RVEAIRPDI

-2739 DSLILSNP
+2739 DALILSNP
-2747 ARVGDMLATLCEDL
+2747 ARVGEMLATLCDDV
-2761 AQGLPPLP
+2761 AQGLAPLP

-2788 RHVGKLVL
+2788 RHIGKLVL
-2796 ARSLFRADA
+2796 ARSLFRGDA
-2805 TYLLTGGTGAL
+2805 TYLVTGGTGAL
-2816 GRHLARW
+2816 GQHLSRW
-2823 LVANGARHLVLLA
+2823 LVARGARHLVLLA
-2836 RRPAEVTIDGATI
+2836 RNPGEVAIEGAEVRIV
-2849 RTIAADIADA
+2849 AADIADPA
-2859 AGLRRALSGLKHPL
+2859 ALRRALSGLKHPL

-2883 HDATAGRLDRER
+2883 HDSTATRLDRER
-2895 LATAFPA
+2895 LAAAFPA

-2908 ALDRIASAHPIEH
+2908 ALDRIASAHPIDH
-2921 FVMFGSLAALHG
+2921 FVLFGSLAALHG

-2942 ANAALAAIAQRRR
+2942 ANAALSAIAARRR
-2955 ARGEPALLVHWGA
+2955 ARGEPATLVHWGA
-2968 WQGDGMAQGGVGR
+2968 WRDAGMAGGR
-2981 AGLSPDTALAALD
+2981 AGLSPEAALAALD

-3003 VAISAAAAAGA
+3003 VAVSAASTAAAA
-3014 PPPRLAL
+3014 PRLAL

-3037 ADAVAEAISRIL
+3037 AEAVAEAIGRIL
-3049 GLGDMPLDS
+3049 GLGEMPLDR

-3079 SAAVGKPLRASLVF
+3079 SAAIGRPLRASLVF
-3093 DHPSAETLVAHL
+3093 DHPSAEALVAHL
-3105 AAELGLGVAPRPA
+3105 AAELGIGTAPRA
-3118 EAPPPAPPPP
+3118 ETPPPPAPEAEAAR
-3128 PLADSTEDDA
+3128 ADDDDA
-3138 LLLLERKLAH
+3138 LLLLLERKLAH

>member
-1 MNADRQVKEQAVRLL
+1 MSTDRQVKEQAVRLL
-16 QRMQERLDAS
+16 QRMQEKLDAA

-41 RFPGAEGADE
+41 RFPGAEDPDA
-51 FWTLLAEGRNAVC
+51 FWTMLAEGRDAVR
-64 PVPADRWAAPATGGT
+64 PVPPDRWAAPAEGGT

-84 LDDIDL
+84 LDGIDL
-90 FDAAFFGIAPRE
+90 FDATFFGIAPRE
-102 AAVMDPQQRLV
+102 AAAMDPQQRLV

-118 RALEHAGIAP
+118 RALEDAGVSP

-214 LAGGVN
+214 LVGGVN

-236 LSPDGQC
+236 LSPDGRC
-243 RAFDEAA
+243 RAFDDGA

-260 VLVLKRLADAVA
+260 VLVLKRLDDALA

-289 GRSAGLTAP
+289 GRSSGLTAP
-298 NGPAQEAVIRAALD
+298 NGLAQEAVIRAALA
-312 NAGLAPGEV
+312 NAGLAPADI

-341 LRSVF
+341 LRDVF
-346 GGARTTPLRVGSVKT
+346 GAARETPLRVGSVKT

-393 TRLNPHIDLGDAAI
+393 TRLNPHIDLGGAAI
-407 EIPVATA
+407 EVPVATA
-414 STPLKR
+414 PAALRR

-430 TNAHLILEAA
+430 TNAHLILEAP
-440 PEAPARAIAP
+440 PEVPAREIEA
-450 AEAPRLLLS
+450 AESPRLLLS
-459 ARTPDALRAMAAETR
+459 ARTPAALRAMAAATL
-474 TKLHDGAFTFAD
+474 TKLREGAFSFAD

-498 PWWIIADSAENLAS
+498 PWWILADSVEALAT

-524 APPGRRVDLPGHRFD
+524 APPGRRVDLPGHPFD
-539 RQRFWLDEAE
+539 RQRFWLDEVE
-549 MLPGRRLPQ
+549 LLPGRRLTQ
-558 AGPAPVFEAR
+558 AGQAPVFEAL

-589 ADMLERLRSAAEAS
+589 ADMLERLRASAEAS
-603 GQGNALA
+603 GQGGALT
-610 DITLDRALP
+610 DITLDRPLP
-619 VAVPRQVQV
+619 VTVPRRVQV
-628 VAGDELGLFAQA
+628 VAGEELALFAEQD
-640 GAGWDRHATARAATA
+640 AGWDRHATARAAA
-655 DGLPDQ
+655 AAAAALPDQ
-661 KLPALHATCA
+661 PLAPLRAACA
-671 EPVDPTAFHAWLAEA
+671 EALDAGAFHAWLAEA
-686 GIEFGSHFRCIVGLW
+686 GIEFGPHYCCIEALW
-701 RGQGQA
+701 RGRGQA
-707 LAQLSA
+707 LAKLGP

-727 GAIAFGSSGAPRL
+727 GAIAMGSGGAARL

-749 AARAPGAESWA
+749 APRAPGATCWA
-760 HAVITSD
+760 HAAITGD
-767 SGGVTTADIRL
+767 ARGVTTADIRL
-778 LDTDGTVLALVEG
+778 LDEDGTVLAAVEG
-791 LRLAGAPEAWR
+791 LRLAAAPEAWR

-807 IAWTPR
+807 INWVRRTHPLGEFT
-813 PDPRAQIAA
+813 A
-822 LTAGLE
+822 LCQGLDDHAHRE
-828 DPARR
+828 
-833 LALEAAATRHARAAI
+833 ALEGAATLHARAAI
-848 AAVTAGE
+848 AALTAEE
-855 VVPRHRRLFDHLAR
+855 VAPRHRRLFAHLGR

-876 DATPLPEAAPEAAL
+876 ADAPRPAPTPEAVL
-890 LDRCGAAL
+890 LDRCGTAL
-898 SDVLRGLADP
+898 PDVLRGIADP
-908 VKLLF
+908 LKLLF
-913 EGDGA
+913 EGDGVA
-918 EQVYR
+918 AIYR
-923 DSPAYAAANQ
+923 DSPAYAAANH
-933 VLAVLAEAA
+933 AMAAAADAA

-958 GATATAVL
+958 GATAAAIL
-966 AALDAARIDYWFTD
+966 ARLDPARIDYWFTD

-990 GRIPAQH
+990 GTIPAQH

-1030 DLEAALRHAARLLAP
+1030 DLEVALRHVATLLATN
-1045 DGRLLLL
+1045 GRLLLL
-1052 ETDPEGLPGDATPG
+1052 ETNPQSPAGGSTPG

-1080 RFADPTL
+1080 RFADTAL
-1087 RPDHPLLSRQA
+1087 RPDHPLLTTPA
-1098 WLSLLGR
+1098 WLALLER
-1105 LGLEAT
+1105 LGFQALASM
-1111 AIRGLPGNTLLVAR
+1111 GLPGNTLLIAR
-1125 QAAEAVT
+1125 HAAPE
-1132 LTDPGGPAADR
+1132 LIFTDPGGPAEAR
-1143 CAGLLARIQALQ
+1143 CAALLSAVQSLK
-1155 PGQRRITLR
+1155 PDQRRITLR
-1164 TSGAMGADPA
+1164 TRGAQGPAPTDPD
-1174 GAALWGMMRTLRQ
+1174 GAALWGMLRTLRL

-1192 DIRLVDGDGDAP
+1192 DIRLVDGEGDAC
-1204 PALLLAEPELVLR
+1204 LDVELAEPDIVMR
-1217 DGALL
+1217 DGEVL
-1222 VPRLGQAADGPPAS
+1222 VPRLGPASDGPPAA
-1236 IDPEG
+1236 IDPDG

-1251 LGRFATEWLARRG
+1251 LGRFAAQWLVRRG
-1264 ARRLV
+1264 ARNLV
-1269 LAGRRMPEDPAWVQA
+1269 LTGRRIPDDLGWLEA
-1284 LRDAGVAVT
+1284 LRDAGATVV

-1300 DAAARAALIARLPA
+1300 DAAARAALIARLPR

-1327 ATLAQASAADF
+1327 ATLAQATPADF
-1338 VTTLAPK
+1338 AKTLAPK

-1367 AVALFGQA
+1367 AVSLFGQA

-1384 CAIDA
+1384 AGLDA
-1389 LATARR
+1389 LAAARR
-1395 ARGGRATSLGFGLW
+1395 ARGGRATSLGWGLW
-1409 RDIGSQAGNAA
+1409 RDIGSQSGNAA
-1420 LVARLG
+1420 LIDRLA

-1432 IPSEA
+1432 IPTEA

-1451 ASAILPIDRPRF
+1451 SSAILPIDRPRF
-1463 LASFEA
+1463 LASFA
-1469 MRPPS
+1469 ATRPPA
-1474 SLRGWQAPEPAAMP
+1474 SLRGWALAKPVAAAAVTTPQAAPTAA
-1488 VSPAAE
+1488 
-1494 APPAAGLADLIAAE
+1494 LADLIAAE
-1508 AAAVLGL
+1508 ASAVLGVPP
-1515 ALGQALDRRANLFE
+1515 GQALDRRANLFE

-1565 ALTAHL
+1565 ALAAHL
-1571 GDAPAAAQ
+1571 GDAPAPVT
-1579 AAPRATASDDPIAII
+1579 APARATASEEPIAII

-1620 IVARPEGRSLG
+1620 ITDRPEGRSLG
-1631 PQDIDGPQAGYL
+1631 PQDLAGPPAGYL

-1680 DALLPPNT
+1680 DALIPADS
-1688 LAGSNTGVFVG
+1688 LAGSSTGVFIG

-1707 LAAHAEGGEAFAGTG
+1707 LAASAEGAEAFAGTG

-1775 VNLALGSG
+1775 TNLALGSG

-1817 VVVLKRLSEATAAG
+1817 IVVLKRLSDAEAAG
-1831 DRILAIIRGTA
+1831 DRILAVIRGTA

-1870 AGLPPDAIDAIE
+1870 AGLVPGDIDAIE

-1904 PDRGRPLMVGSVKT
+1904 PGRDRPLLVGSVKT

-1940 HGQVPPSL
+1940 QGEVAPSL

-1955 HIDLGGA
+1955 HIDLGGV
-1962 DLRVPTS
+1962 DLRVPVAR
-1969 LAPAALRHI
+1969 APVAFRHI

-1995 APPAS
+1995 APPA
-2000 PPGPPPTTTP
+2000 PPPAPPPPAAP
-2010 RLLLTA
+2010 RLLVTA
-2016 RSEAGLRRLI
+2016 RSEAGLKRLI
-2026 AACRARL
+2026 AAYQARL
-2033 AEGADF
+2033 DAGADF
-2039 AALCA
+2039 AALAA
-2044 SAATGRTR
+2044 SAATGRAR
-2052 HAWWV
+2052 HPWWV
-2057 LAEAPEALATATP
+2057 LAETPEALATAVP
-2070 SNAPHPDL
+2070 SNAPHPEL

-2099 ATPARATLPA
+2099 AKPLRAALPP

-2115 GRRLRSQRGQR
+2115 GRRLRSRRGER
-2126 LFEAEF
+2126 LFEADLAPD
-2132 SSTRPAWLAD
+2132 RPAWLAD

-2156 VEMMLSALPPGAPA
+2156 VEMLLAALPPEAAA

-2188 VQTMHD
+2188 VQTSLED
-2194 GGALTLAAAAEDPD
+2194 GALTLSAAAEDPD
-2208 APFISVAT
+2208 AAFETVST
-2216 ARAGALSDAPVTSLV
+2216 ARAGQPGAALAPPLSE
-2231 DARARCPRAMDVAAL
+2231 ARARCTRAIDIAAL
-2246 YARFAEAGLAY
+2246 YDRFAEAGLAY
-2257 GPAFQGLRALWAGDG
+2257 GPAFRGLRALWAGDG
-2272 EAVAELGDSQ
+2272 EAVAELAEGKP
-2282 AGYRLD
+2282 GFRID
-2288 PRVLD
+2288 PCVLD

-2299 AATLPEGSRDA
+2299 AAALPPDSRDA
-2310 LVPKG
+2310 LVPQG
-2315 LARLVL
+2315 LKRFTLL
-2321 FGGTPR
+2321 GGTPR
-2327 FAVLR
+2327 HAALR
-2332 LSAPDRAEVAL
+2332 LSAPDRAEIVL
-2343 LDAAGALVALC
+2343 YDAAGAPVALC
-2354 EGLALAVSRRGAVV
+2354 EGLALAVARPGTVV
-2368 QETAWRAVPGGT
+2368 QETVWEALPPGT
-2380 ETPAWIDLRAETD
+2380 ETPLWIDLRAEAD
-2393 AVAASWRVLEA
+2393 AVAAAWRVLEA

-2415 TTLEAGPAQA
+2415 ATLEAGPAQA
-2425 ALAGLIP
+2425 ALAGLVP

-2445 LDLPAGATPPPIP
+2445 LDLPAGATPPAIP
-2458 AECPP
+2458 AESPP
-2463 VLTLR
+2463 VLAFR
-2468 DGALLARELATRP
+2468 DGTLTARSLATRP
-2481 TPPPPPAPFVLARGA
+2481 TPPPSPAPFFLARGA

-2505 DRTAPPL
+2505 DRAARPAPG
-2512 PEPGQVVI
+2512 PGEVEI
-2520 EVAATG
+2520 EIAATG

-2549 CAGRVAAVGDG
+2549 CAGLVTAIGSGVAGL
-2560 VSSFAPGDAVLAIAP
+2560 APGDAVLAIAP
-2575 GCFASHVSADARLVR
+2575 GCFASHVVADARLVR
-2590 ALPDGMG
+2590 PLPEGLG

-2610 ARLALLEVARLSPGQ
+2610 ARLALLEVARLQRGQ
-2625 RVLVH
+2625 RVLIH
-2630 AATGGVGMAAVAVAR
+2630 AATGGVGLAAVAVAR
-2645 AAGAVVVATAGS
+2645 AVGATVVATAGS
-2657 PEKRARLAA
+2657 PAKRAHLAA
-2666 LGIAEVHDSRGLGF
+2666 LGIAEIHDSRGTDF
-2680 ASAAPV
+2680 AAAAPV

-2698 PTGLGLLKPGGVF
+2698 PAGLGLLKPGGVF
-2711 LEIGKAEIWDTA
+2711 LEIGKAEIWDNDRVEA
-2723 RIDAIRPDI
+2723 VRPDI

-2739 DSLILSNP
+2739 DGLILSNP
-2747 ARVGDMLATLCEDL
+2747 ARVGEMLEALCDDL
-2761 AQGLPPLP
+2761 AAGLAPLP

-2788 RHVGKLVL
+2788 RHIGKLAL
-2796 ARSLFRADA
+2796 ARSLFRGDA

-2816 GRHLARW
+2816 GQHLARW
-2823 LVANGARHLVLLA
+2823 LVARGARHLVLLA
-2836 RRPAEVTIDGATI
+2836 RNPGEVAIEGAEI
-2849 RTIAADIADA
+2849 RVVAADIADPVA
-2859 AGLRRALSGLKHPL
+2859 LRRALAGLKHPL

-2883 HDATAGRLDRER
+2883 HDATAARLDRDR
-2895 LATAFPA
+2895 LAAAFPA

-2921 FVMFGSLAALHG
+2921 FVLFGSLAALHG

-2942 ANAALAAIAQRRR
+2942 ANAALSAIAARRR
-2955 ARGEPALLVHWGA
+2955 ARGEPATLVQWGA
-2968 WQGDGMAQGGVGR
+2968 WQGAGMAEGR
-2981 AGLSPDTALAALD
+2981 SGLSPEAALAALD

-3003 VAISAAAAAGA
+3003 VAVSTASAAA

-3021 QEKLAA
+3021 QERLAA

-3037 ADAVAEAISRIL
+3037 ADAVAEAIGRIL
-3049 GLGDMPLDS
+3049 GLGDTPLDR

-3079 SAAVGKPLRASLVF
+3079 SAAIGRPLRASLVF
-3093 DHPSAETLVAHL
+3093 DHPSAEALIAHL
-3105 AAELGLGVAPRPA
+3105 SAELGLGATPRAETPPPPPA
-3118 EAPPPAPPPP
+3118 EAPT
-3128 PLADSTEDDA
+3128 DDDDA
-3138 LLLLERKLAH
+3138 MLLLLERKLAH